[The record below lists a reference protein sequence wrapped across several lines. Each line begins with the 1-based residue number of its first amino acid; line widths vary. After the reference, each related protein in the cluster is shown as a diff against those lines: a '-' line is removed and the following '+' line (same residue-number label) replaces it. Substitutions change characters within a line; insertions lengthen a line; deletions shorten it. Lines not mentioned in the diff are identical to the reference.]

1 MSHAPLPDTAFWRA
15 YQGRASGLLKW
26 EDVDALWPL
35 LAVQSEGWFVYDLET
50 EPPLAPTPGISF
62 AAFLPKAEAL
72 VNTRRDRSHS
82 GAIYID
88 NREAPA
94 FIKIFD
100 PTHMGTACG
109 GDHDM
114 IFPRY
119 ILSKI
124 KPEPRPVPKKKGF
137 SGRLILKHLTTKPQ
151 GADL

>member
-1 MSHAPLPDTAFWRA
+1 MSQKNPLPDTPFWRA
-15 YQGRASGLLKW
+15 YQGRASGLLRW

-35 LAVQSEGWFVYDLET
+35 LATQSEGWYVYDLET
-50 EPPLAPTPGISF
+50 PPPDTPLSAADF
-62 AAFLPKAEAL
+62 SAFLPIAEAL
-72 VNTRRDRSHS
+72 VNERRDRSHS

-88 NREAPA
+88 KREAPA

-100 PTHMGTACG
+100 PANMGTSCG

-124 KPEPRPVPKKKGF
+124 QPDPRPAPAPVKRGF
-137 SGRLILKHLTTKPQ
+137 LGRLVLKP
-151 GADL
+151 